1 MNKMASA
8 QSMIS
13 LLALTGQSSMATEPE
28 CRNMHT
34 SHNKLIDALSGTI
47 HSNFHSELKML
58 VDGLKLS

>member
-13 LLALTGQSSMATEPE
+13 LLALTGLSSTETE
-28 CRNMHT
+28 LESRNMHT
-34 SHNKLIDALSGTI
+34 SHNKLINVLSGTI